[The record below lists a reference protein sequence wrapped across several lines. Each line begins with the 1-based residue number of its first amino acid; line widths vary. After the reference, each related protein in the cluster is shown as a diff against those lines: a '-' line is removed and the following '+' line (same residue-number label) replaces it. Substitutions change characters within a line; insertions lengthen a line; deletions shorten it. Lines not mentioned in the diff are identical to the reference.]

1 MSVFPEFNTASF
13 DSMYQMCYGCTALER
28 VPTLDTSNVANM
40 MYAFY
45 GCTNL
50 QRSADWTPRA
60 LPPLQ
65 RCSTAARTCAKSAED
80 STLAR

>member
-1 MSVFPEFNTASF
+1 
-13 DSMYQMCYGCTALER
+13 MYQMCYGCTALER

-50 QRSADWTPRA
+50 LELGGLDTSLITSA
-60 LPPLQ
+60 
-65 RCSTAARTCAKSAED
+65 S
-80 STLAR
+80 